1 MKTFKLLNTKLCELY
16 FGLFAPCIM
25 FYKNGYNNTNRLEIS
40 LILFKIYL
48 SLNSTERDDYDVSMY
63 GFYFK
68 SNPSTFI
75 YIWNGHSKSF
85 LMPWVNVLV
94 KRQLLTVNDIIF
106 LRDNECL
113 SLAEIKDLMQDKE
126 IAELC
131 TRYYQCGEN
140 KYKYYVTYIVK
151 RPVIFK
157 NIKWFN
163 IFDNEL
169 FEIYVT
175 LDEPLPTHNF
185 THFKM
190 STKHN
195 IVLQYQ
201 INIELASMLSKSF

>member
-48 SLNSTERDDYDVSMY
+48 SLNNTERDDYDVGMY

-68 SNPSTFI
+68 SDPSAFI
-75 YIWNGHSKSF
+75 CIWNGRSKSF

-106 LRDNECL
+106 LTDNECL
-113 SLAEIKDLMQDKE
+113 SLVESRELMQDKE

-131 TRYYQCGEN
+131 TRYYQYGDI

-151 RPVIFK
+151 RPVLFK
-157 NIKWFN
+157 RFKL
-163 IFDNEL
+163 FDSES
-169 FEIYVT
+169 FEIYTT
-175 LDEPLPTHNF
+175 LNEPLPNHSF

-201 INIELASMLSKSF
+201 INIELASMLSEQF